1 MDDHIIRIQSNW
13 ESLRMTV
20 DLKELAASAGV
31 RKNLKR
37 YTLGMP
43 DGEYSDKVISVPIPR
58 AKKLLQLI
66 RKHGTE
72 DDFRKCDEYL
82 RPNVR
87 LYKYWGTIR

>member
-31 RKNLKR
+31 RKNLKK
-37 YTLGMP
+37 P
-43 DGEYSDKVISVPIPR
+43 DGTDFDDKVVSVPIPR

-66 RKHGTE
+66 RRYGTE

-82 RPNVR
+82 RPNAR

>member
-31 RKNLKR
+31 RKNLKKP
-37 YTLGMP
+37 GGGVF
-43 DGEYSDKVISVPIPR
+43 DDKVISVPIPR

-66 RKHGTE
+66 RRYGTE

-82 RPNVR
+82 RPNAR